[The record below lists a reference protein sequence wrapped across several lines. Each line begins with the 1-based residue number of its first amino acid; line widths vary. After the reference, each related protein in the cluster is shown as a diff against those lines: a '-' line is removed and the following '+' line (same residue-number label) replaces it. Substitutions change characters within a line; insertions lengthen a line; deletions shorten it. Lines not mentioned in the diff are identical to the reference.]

1 MSSGLNPEQR
11 EAVKYIDGPLLV
23 LAGAGS
29 GKTRVITRK
38 IAYLVQE
45 CGIKA
50 KNIAAV
56 TFTNKAAREMKSR
69 VAEQL
74 VGTNIRGLTVSTF
87 HNLGLTILRREFKHA
102 GLKPGF
108 SIFDSTDVQ
117 TVIREL
123 QRGET
128 GSNVDDAEAISHR
141 ISRWKNDFI
150 TPEQALYSAETDQ
163 DAFFASFYIKYQRQL
178 HAYNALD
185 FDDLIMKPVQLFQGN
200 AEVLSYWRNKIHYL
214 LVDEYQDTNASQY
227 EMLKLLIGAEARLTA
242 VGDDDQSI
250 YAWRGARPENIEQ
263 LHKDYPRLKIVKL
276 EQNYRSTGRI
286 LKAANQLIR
295 VNPHT
300 FEKRLWSDLGYG
312 DPIRIIECTSGE
324 DEAERVVMELQSHKF
339 QKSTRFKDYAILYR
353 GNFQSRLFERYLR
366 ELGIPYVISGALSF
380 FERSEVKDVMAY
392 LRLLSN
398 PDDDTAFLR
407 IVNTPRREIGPTTLE
422 KLAQYASERG
432 ISLMAASSEFGVK
445 EFLTDRVWKKLT
457 GFTQWIEKVAE
468 DAERGNPV
476 QVARSMLEEIG
487 YELWLFEQ
495 CKDDKKAERR
505 MKNVNDVLDWLQR
518 IADKEK
524 GETLAEM
531 VAHMCLM
538 DILERNNEEQDLDAV
553 SLMTYHAAKGLEFP
567 NVFMVGVEEELL
579 PHSSSIMDDNIEEER
594 RLTYVG
600 ITRAQRNLVIT
611 YAKKRNR
618 YGESVECDPSRFLE
632 ELPPDDLEWTGGG
645 RKLDEAASKQR
656 ARDHLNML
664 KNMFD

>member
-1 MSSGLNPEQR
+1 MNPEQR
-11 EAVKYIDGPLLV
+11 QAVKYIDGPLLV

-38 IAYLVQE
+38 IAYLIQE
-45 CGIKA
+45 CGISA
-50 KNIAAV
+50 RHIAAV

-69 VAEQL
+69 VTEQL
-74 VGTNIRGLTVSTF
+74 VGTDVRGLTVSTF
-87 HNLGLTILRREFKHA
+87 HNLGLNILRKESQTA
-102 GLKPGF
+102 DLKPGF

-117 TVIREL
+117 TMIREL

-128 GSNVDDAEAISHR
+128 GSNVDDAEAISYR

-150 TPEQALYSAETDQ
+150 TPEQAVYGAETDQ
-163 DAFFASFYIKYQRQL
+163 DMFYAHFYSAYQRQL
-178 HAYNALD
+178 HAYNAVD
-185 FDDLIMKPVQLFQGN
+185 FDDLIMKPVQLFQN
-200 AEVLSYWRNKIHYL
+200 HPEVLAKWRKKIHYL

-227 EMLKLLIGAEARLTA
+227 ELLKLLIGQEARLTA

-263 LHKDYPRLKIVKL
+263 LQRDYPQLKVVKL

-300 FEKRLWSDLGYG
+300 FEKRLWSELGFG
-312 DPIRIIECTSGE
+312 DAIRVIECSSGE

-407 IVNTPRREIGPTTLE
+407 IVNTPRREIGPATLE
-422 KLAQYASERG
+422 KLGQYAGERNISLLAACEEYGIREIFSER
-432 ISLMAASSEFGVK
+432 VCN
-445 EFLTDRVWKKLT
+445 KLT
-457 GFTQWIEKVAE
+457 QFHQWINSIAE
-468 DAERGNPV
+468 AADTGNAV
-476 QVARSMLEEIG
+476 QVVRSMIEEIG
-487 YELWLFEQ
+487 YELWLYEQ
-495 CKDDKKAERR
+495 CKDDKVAERR
-505 MKNVNDVLDWLQR
+505 MKNVTEVIDWLQR

-524 GETLAEM
+524 GESLGEM
-531 VAHMCLM
+531 VAFMSLM
-538 DILERNNEEQDLDAV
+538 DILERNNEDQDLDAV

-579 PHSSSIMDDNIEEER
+579 PHSSSIMEDNIEEER

-600 ITRAQRNLVIT
+600 ITRAQRNLTIT
-611 YAKKRNR
+611 YAKKRQR
-618 YGESVECDPSRFLE
+618 YGEVVECEPSRFLE
-632 ELPPDDLEWTGGG
+632 ELPGDDLEWTGGG
-645 RKLDEAASKQR
+645 RKLDEETSKQR
-656 ARDHLNML
+656 ARNHLDMM
-664 KNMFD
+664 KNMFQ

>member
-1 MSSGLNPEQR
+1 MNPEQR

-50 KNIAAV
+50 NHIAAL

-69 VAEQL
+69 VTEQL
-74 VGTNIRGLTVSTF
+74 AGTNTRGLTVSTF
-87 HNLGLTILRREFKHA
+87 HNLGLNILRKEHQA
-102 GLKPGF
+102 ADLKLGF

-123 QRGET
+123 QRAET
-128 GSNVDDAEAISHR
+128 GSNVDDAEVISHR

-163 DAFFASFYIKYQRQL
+163 DAFYASFYIKYQRQL
-178 HAYNALD
+178 HAYNAVD
-185 FDDLIMKPVQLFQGN
+185 FDDLIMKPVQLFQQHL
-200 AEVLSYWRNKIHYL
+200 EVLLRWRRKIHYL

-227 EMLKLLIGAEARLTA
+227 ELLKLIIGTEARLTA

-263 LHKDYPRLKIVKL
+263 LNKDYPQLKIVKL

-286 LKAANQLIR
+286 LKVANQLIR
-295 VNPHT
+295 INPHV
-300 FEKRLWSDLGYG
+300 FEKRLWSELGYG
-312 DPIRIIECTSGE
+312 DPISVIECTSGE
-324 DEAERVVMELQSHKF
+324 GEAERVVMELQSHKF
-339 QKSTRFKDYAILYR
+339 QKSTSFKDYAILYR

-366 ELGIPYVISGALSF
+366 ELSIPYVISGALSF

-407 IVNTPRREIGPTTLE
+407 IVNTPRREIGPATLE
-422 KLAQYASERG
+422 KLGKYASERG
-432 ISLMAASSEFGVK
+432 ISMLAACTEFGVK
-445 EFLTDRVWKKLT
+445 ELFNERILKKIST
-457 GFTQWIEKVAE
+457 FANWIEATTE
-468 DAERGNPV
+468 AAERGNPV
-476 QVARSMLEEIG
+476 QVARSMMEEIG

-495 CKDDKKAERR
+495 CKDDKIAERR
-505 MKNVNDVLDWLQR
+505 MKNVNEVLDWLQR
-518 IADKEK
+518 IADKDK
-524 GETLAEM
+524 GDTLGEM

-538 DILERNNEEQDLDAV
+538 DILERNNEEQDMDAV

-579 PHSSSIMDDNIEEER
+579 PHSSSIMEDNVEEER

-600 ITRAQRNLVIT
+600 ITRAQRNLTIT
-611 YAKKRNR
+611 YAKKRQR
-618 YGESVECDPSRFLE
+618 YGEAIECEPSRFLQ
-632 ELPPDDLEWTGGG
+632 ELPEDDLEWTGGG
-645 RKLDEAASKQR
+645 KKLDEKASKKR
-656 ARDHLNML
+656 ANDHLEIM
-664 KNMFD
+664 KNMFQ